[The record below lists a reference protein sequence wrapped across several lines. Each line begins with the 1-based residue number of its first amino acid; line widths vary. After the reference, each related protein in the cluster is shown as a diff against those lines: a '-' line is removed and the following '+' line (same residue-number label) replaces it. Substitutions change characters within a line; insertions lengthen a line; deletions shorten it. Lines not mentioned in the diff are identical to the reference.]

1 MTDPSNEAE
10 ATVEATARLD
20 DQLRTIAAGMT
31 RNDRPIDPDGLVE
44 VALLAVPHARHVGVT
59 LLRANRAPASAAAS
73 DGVPDELDQLQ
84 FALRDGPCLDAAT
97 GPPVV
102 IASDVGSDDRW
113 PLYGPRCVEATGVRS
128 MLCLRLPLG
137 GDDHA
142 GMNFYSEEVDVF
154 SDEDVAAGSLLV
166 PFAALV
172 IEAQLRQ
179 DDVRN
184 LTTALESSRV
194 ISSAVGIL
202 MATHRLSRDDAFAVL
217 RRTSMD
223 LNLKLRAVAEHVE
236 FTGGLPEPPARGR

>member
-1 MTDPSNEAE
+1 MSDSTDDARA
-10 ATVEATARLD
+10 ATEATAELN
-20 DQLRTIAAGMT
+20 DQLGAIAARMT
-31 RNDRPIDPDGLVE
+31 RDDRPVAPEGLVD
-44 VALLAVPHARHVGVT
+44 VAVLAVPHARHVGVT
-59 LLRANRAPASAAAS
+59 LLRAGRAPQSAAAS
-73 DGVPDELDQLQ
+73 DDVPDRLDQLQ

-102 IASDVGSDDRW
+102 IAPDVGTDERW
-113 PLYGPRCVEATGVRS
+113 PLYGPRCVEETGIRS

-142 GMNFYSEEVDVF
+142 GLNFYSEEVDAF
-154 SDEDVAAGSLLV
+154 TDEDVAAGSLLV

-172 IEAQLRQ
+172 IEADLRRQ
-179 DDVRN
+179 DVQN

-194 ISSAVGIL
+194 ISGAVGIL

-236 FTGGLPEPPARGR
+236 FTGGLPDRTTGRE